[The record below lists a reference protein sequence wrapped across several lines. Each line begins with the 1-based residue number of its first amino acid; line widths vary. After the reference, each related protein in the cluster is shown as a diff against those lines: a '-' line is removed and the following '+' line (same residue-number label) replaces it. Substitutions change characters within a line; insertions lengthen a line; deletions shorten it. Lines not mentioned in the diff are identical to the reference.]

1 MRSELRSTST
11 MAPRSEDATP
21 EYRHS
26 LEVTLEITASEV
38 TPSKISSAE
47 VPLET
52 LFEALLIALSEA
64 VAAEHGASA
73 EEASH
78 DRGPKEATGV
88 EMGTGK
94 HAHQARRRDATQD
107 ALRHRA
113 AQHAARTYLRRTY
126 LRGGGWRTR
135 CGCFLSGRAPGGS
148 PSEYPVE

>member
-64 VAAEHGASA
+64 VAAEHGPST
-73 EEASH
+73 EM
-78 DRGPKEATGV
+78 TG
-88 EMGTGK
+88 GQK
-94 HAHQARRRDATQD
+94 R
-107 ALRHRA
+107 
-113 AQHAARTYLRRTY
+113 
-126 LRGGGWRTR
+126 
-135 CGCFLSGRAPGGS
+135 
-148 PSEYPVE
+148 PSE